1 MVQRLRCRV
10 PVRGD
15 VDRILVVIVFFYITA
30 GIRTL
35 ALCAGEGEPSG
46 IRTHAC

>member
-10 PVRGD
+10 SVQGG
-15 VDRILVVIVFFYITA
+15 VDRIPEVIVLFYITA

-35 ALCAGEGEPSG
+35 ALCAGECEPGG